1 MAGGL
6 VAAAVEVEGVDLFPN
21 PKKPI
26 CVPLNGDFW
35 GEKETSFFNAFC
47 SLCSCCCFSAK
58 MTTSSMTF
66 VSGGGSRFLC
76 LAVKVEDT
84 GRRPPSSRR
93 NKTALTVGERKG
105 KRRPRCGTTVNE
117 SSKTTTAST
126 NTNNSNNSKSN
137 KNVSKD
143 LELAELLFGA
153 ASTSFALTVNA
164 ITSGLD
170 FVQKVTSTEKP
181 SSKYPPGPDFDSAF
195 EMGQNPLKFIEKV
208 KSRYGPVAGL
218 RLAGENVILV
228 SKPSVA
234 KQVLIDDEASFTKKG
249 TAFFPS
255 SRLAGDGLL
264 VTDGDVWRSQRRLS
278 NPAFRKA
285 AVETYAKA
293 MNECIEETIRTR
305 WRTNGERDIY
315 EDFNEVTLQVV
326 CRTLFGED
334 AVGTKGK
341 EIVDSIRVAFEYF
354 AKRSSGIEMI
364 LPEWFPLPSNISFND
379 AVDRLDNAVYA
390 IIDKRLAEMEEPCF
404 IACATQEMDLLDRL
418 LSASL
423 DDLVEDEEDRVL
435 KGAMASSSNDDD
447 DDDAVTNNNRKKM
460 SRKQLRDEVMTLI
473 VAGQETSAI
482 VLSWA
487 VAFVA
492 KDESFG
498 ERIAKEATEAR
509 ILASKRL
516 KKIPLEK
523 EQEECTIAEEVIDDD
538 DNCKEPDSE
547 TIIAQTELTFE
558 SIKDLPFTEAIILE
572 TMRLKPPAYIVGRS
586 NSISD
591 VHLDEN
597 NKYDIPRGSTI
608 LVSPYLAH
616 RDGQYWSKPNE
627 FDPNRWLALDPETN
641 QPYARTALRGM
652 GYKNTYFPFGAGPR
666 ACVGAQFAMLEAI
679 ILLACSC
686 EKKRFD
692 LLDDT
697 NDTTNNNNRNAPG
710 GKGGGFP
717 KDAAGITLRPESP
730 VRMKVSAIR
739 RKDL

>member
-1 MAGGL
+1 
-6 VAAAVEVEGVDLFPN
+6 
-21 PKKPI
+21 
-26 CVPLNGDFW
+26 
-35 GEKETSFFNAFC
+35 
-47 SLCSCCCFSAK
+47 
-58 MTTSSMTF
+58 MTF
-66 VSGGGSRFLC
+66 VSGGGSHRFLC

-84 GRRPPSSRR
+84 GRRPSSSSRGR
-93 NKTALTVGERKG
+93 DKKTAVTVGERKG
-105 KRRPRCGTTVNE
+105 KRRPR
-117 SSKTTTAST
+117 SKTTAST
-126 NTNNSNNSKSN
+126 NNNSNNSNGN
-137 KNVSKD
+137 KNASKD
-143 LELAELLFGA
+143 LELPELLFGA
-153 ASTSFALTVNA
+153 ASTSFALTVDA

-293 MNECIEETIRTR
+293 TNECIEETIRTR

-435 KGAMASSSNDDD
+435 KGAMASSSNNDDE
-447 DDDAVTNNNRKKM
+447 DAVTNTNRKKM

-509 ILASKRL
+509 MLASKRL

-538 DNCKEPDSE
+538 GNCKEPDSE

-666 ACVGAQFAMLEAI
+666 ACIGAQFAMLEAI

-686 EKKRFD
+686 EKRRFD
-692 LLDDT
+692 LPDDI
-697 NDTTNNNNRNAPG
+697 DTNNNNNNNSPG
-710 GKGGGFP
+710 TKGGGFP

-739 RKDL
+739 RKNL

>member
-1 MAGGL
+1 
-6 VAAAVEVEGVDLFPN
+6 
-21 PKKPI
+21 
-26 CVPLNGDFW
+26 
-35 GEKETSFFNAFC
+35 
-47 SLCSCCCFSAK
+47 
-58 MTTSSMTF
+58 MTF
-66 VSGGGSRFLC
+66 VSGGGGGSRFLFC

-84 GRRPPSSRR
+84 GRRRLSPSSSSSSRGGR
-93 NKTALTVGERKG
+93 ETKKTAFLVTVVGERKG
-105 KRRPRCGTTVNE
+105 KRRRPRCGTTVNE

-126 NTNNSNNSKSN
+126 NKNNSNDSN
-137 KNVSKD
+137 KNASKD
-143 LELAELLFGA
+143 LELPELLFGA
-153 ASTSFALTVNA
+153 ASTSFALTVDA

-435 KGAMASSSNDDD
+435 KGAMASSSKDDD
-447 DDDAVTNNNRKKM
+447 DDDAVTNTNKKKM

-509 ILASKRL
+509 ILAFKRL

-538 DNCKEPDSE
+538 GNCKEPDSE

-666 ACVGAQFAMLEAI
+666 ACIGAQFAMLEAI

-686 EKKRFD
+686 EKRRFD
-692 LLDDT
+692 LPDDI
-697 NDTTNNNNRNAPG
+697 DTNNNNNNNNNSPG
-710 GKGGGFP
+710 TKGGGFP

-739 RKDL
+739 RKNL

>member
-1 MAGGL
+1 MR
-6 VAAAVEVEGVDLFPN
+6 V
-21 PKKPI
+21 
-26 CVPLNGDFW
+26 
-35 GEKETSFFNAFC
+35 
-47 SLCSCCCFSAK
+47 LCYFSAK
-58 MTTSSMTF
+58 TTTTRSMTF
-66 VSGGGSRFLC
+66 VSGGGSHRFLC

-84 GRRPPSSRR
+84 GRRPSSSSSSRGR
-93 NKTALTVGERKG
+93 DKKTAVTVGERKG
-105 KRRPRCGTTVNE
+105 KRRPR
-117 SSKTTTAST
+117 SKTTAST
-126 NTNNSNNSKSN
+126 NNTSNNSNGN

-143 LELAELLFGA
+143 LELPELLFGA
-153 ASTSFALTVNA
+153 ASTSFALTVDA

-435 KGAMASSSNDDD
+435 KGAMASSSNNDDE
-447 DDDAVTNNNRKKM
+447 DAVTNTNRKKM

-516 KKIPLEK
+516 KKSPLEK

-666 ACVGAQFAMLEAI
+666 ACIGAQFAMLEAI

-686 EKKRFD
+686 EKRRFD
-692 LLDDT
+692 LPDDI
-697 NDTTNNNNRNAPG
+697 DTNNNNNNNNSPG
-710 GKGGGFP
+710 TKGGGFP

-739 RKDL
+739 RKNL

>member
-435 KGAMASSSNDDD
+435 KGAMASSSKDDD
-447 DDDAVTNNNRKKM
+447 DEDAVTNNNRKKM
-460 SRKQLRDEVMTLI
+460 SRKQVRDEVMTLI

-523 EQEECTIAEEVIDDD
+523 EQEECTIAEEVNDDD

-666 ACVGAQFAMLEAI
+666 ACIGAQFAMLEAI

-686 EKKRFD
+686 EKRRFD

-739 RKDL
+739 RKNL

>member
-1 MAGGL
+1 
-6 VAAAVEVEGVDLFPN
+6 
-21 PKKPI
+21 
-26 CVPLNGDFW
+26 
-35 GEKETSFFNAFC
+35 
-47 SLCSCCCFSAK
+47 
-58 MTTSSMTF
+58 MTF
-66 VSGGGSRFLC
+66 VSGGGSGFLC

-84 GRRPPSSRR
+84 GRRPSSSSRGR
-93 NKTALTVGERKG
+93 DKKTAVTVGERKG
-105 KRRPRCGTTVNE
+105 KRRPR
-117 SSKTTTAST
+117 SKTTAST
-126 NTNNSNNSKSN
+126 NSNSNNSN
-137 KNVSKD
+137 GNENASKD
-143 LELAELLFGA
+143 LELPELLFGA
-153 ASTSFALTVNA
+153 ASTSFALTVDA

-435 KGAMASSSNDDD
+435 KGAMASSSKDDD
-447 DDDAVTNNNRKKM
+447 DDDAVTNTNRKKM

-498 ERIAKEATEAR
+498 ERVAKEAMEAR

-538 DNCKEPDSE
+538 GNCKEPDSE

-666 ACVGAQFAMLEAI
+666 ACIGAQFAMLEAI

-686 EKKRFD
+686 EKRRFD
-692 LLDDT
+692 LPDDI
-697 NDTTNNNNRNAPG
+697 DTNNNNNNNNSPG
-710 GKGGGFP
+710 TKGGGFP

-739 RKDL
+739 RKNL

>member
-126 NTNNSNNSKSN
+126 NTTNSNNSKSN

-447 DDDAVTNNNRKKM
+447 DDAVTNNNRKKM

-686 EKKRFD
+686 EKRRFD

-739 RKDL
+739 RKNL

>member
-686 EKKRFD
+686 EKRRFD

>member
-1 MAGGL
+1 
-6 VAAAVEVEGVDLFPN
+6 
-21 PKKPI
+21 
-26 CVPLNGDFW
+26 
-35 GEKETSFFNAFC
+35 
-47 SLCSCCCFSAK
+47 
-58 MTTSSMTF
+58 MTF

-84 GRRPPSSRR
+84 GRRPSSSSRGR
-93 NKTALTVGERKG
+93 DKKTAVTVGERKG
-105 KRRPRCGTTVNE
+105 KRRPR
-117 SSKTTTAST
+117 SKTTAST
-126 NTNNSNNSKSN
+126 NSNSNNSNGN
-137 KNVSKD
+137 KNASKD
-143 LELAELLFGA
+143 LELPELLFGA
-153 ASTSFALTVNA
+153 ASTSFALTVDA

-435 KGAMASSSNDDD
+435 KGAMASSSKDDD
-447 DDDAVTNNNRKKM
+447 DDDDVTNTNKKKM

-498 ERIAKEATEAR
+498 ERIAKEAMEAR

-538 DNCKEPDSE
+538 GNCKEPDSE

-666 ACVGAQFAMLEAI
+666 ACIGAQFAMLEAI

-686 EKKRFD
+686 EKRRFD
-692 LLDDT
+692 LPDDI
-697 NDTTNNNNRNAPG
+697 DTNNNNNNNNSPG
-710 GKGGGFP
+710 TKGGGFP

-739 RKDL
+739 RKNL

>member
-1 MAGGL
+1 VAGGL

-379 AVDRLDNAVYA
+379 AVDRLDIAVYA

-686 EKKRFD
+686 EKRRFD

>member
-1 MAGGL
+1 
-6 VAAAVEVEGVDLFPN
+6 
-21 PKKPI
+21 
-26 CVPLNGDFW
+26 
-35 GEKETSFFNAFC
+35 
-47 SLCSCCCFSAK
+47 
-58 MTTSSMTF
+58 MTF

-84 GRRPPSSRR
+84 GRRPSSSSRGR
-93 NKTALTVGERKG
+93 DKKTAVTVGERKG
-105 KRRPRCGTTVNE
+105 KRRPR
-117 SSKTTTAST
+117 SKTTAST
-126 NTNNSNNSKSN
+126 NSNSNNSN
-137 KNVSKD
+137 GNENASKD
-143 LELAELLFGA
+143 LELPELLFGA
-153 ASTSFALTVNA
+153 ASTSFALTVDA

-435 KGAMASSSNDDD
+435 KGAMASSSKDDD
-447 DDDAVTNNNRKKM
+447 DDDAVTNTNKKKM

-498 ERIAKEATEAR
+498 ERIAKEAMEAR

-538 DNCKEPDSE
+538 GNCKEPDSE

-666 ACVGAQFAMLEAI
+666 ACIGAQFAMLEAI

-686 EKKRFD
+686 EKRRFD
-692 LLDDT
+692 LPDDI
-697 NDTTNNNNRNAPG
+697 DTNNNNNNNNNSPG
-710 GKGGGFP
+710 TKGGGFP

-739 RKDL
+739 RKNL

>member
-1 MAGGL
+1 M
-6 VAAAVEVEGVDLFPN
+6 
-21 PKKPI
+21 
-26 CVPLNGDFW
+26 
-35 GEKETSFFNAFC
+35 
-47 SLCSCCCFSAK
+47 
-58 MTTSSMTF
+58 
-66 VSGGGSRFLC
+66 
-76 LAVKVEDT
+76 
-84 GRRPPSSRR
+84 
-93 NKTALTVGERKG
+93 
-105 KRRPRCGTTVNE
+105 NE

-218 RLAGENVILV
+218 RLAGKNVVLV

-686 EKKRFD
+686 EKRRFD

>member
-1 MAGGL
+1 
-6 VAAAVEVEGVDLFPN
+6 
-21 PKKPI
+21 
-26 CVPLNGDFW
+26 
-35 GEKETSFFNAFC
+35 
-47 SLCSCCCFSAK
+47 
-58 MTTSSMTF
+58 MTF
-66 VSGGGSRFLC
+66 VSGGGGGSRFLFC

-84 GRRPPSSRR
+84 GRRRLSPSSSSSSRGGR
-93 NKTALTVGERKG
+93 ETKKTAFLVTVVGERKG
-105 KRRPRCGTTVNE
+105 KRRRPRCGTTVNE

-126 NTNNSNNSKSN
+126 NKNNSNDSN
-137 KNVSKD
+137 KNASKD
-143 LELAELLFGA
+143 LELPELLFGA
-153 ASTSFALTVNA
+153 ASTSFALTVDA

-435 KGAMASSSNDDD
+435 KGAMASSSNNDDE
-447 DDDAVTNNNRKKM
+447 DAVTNTNRKKM

-509 ILASKRL
+509 ILAFKRL

-538 DNCKEPDSE
+538 GNCKEPDSE

-666 ACVGAQFAMLEAI
+666 ACIGAQFAMLEAI

-686 EKKRFD
+686 EKRRFD
-692 LLDDT
+692 LPDDI
-697 NDTTNNNNRNAPG
+697 DTNNNNNNNNNSPG
-710 GKGGGFP
+710 TKGGGFP

-739 RKDL
+739 RKNL

>member
-1 MAGGL
+1 
-6 VAAAVEVEGVDLFPN
+6 
-21 PKKPI
+21 
-26 CVPLNGDFW
+26 
-35 GEKETSFFNAFC
+35 
-47 SLCSCCCFSAK
+47 
-58 MTTSSMTF
+58 MTF

-84 GRRPPSSRR
+84 GRRPSSSSRGR
-93 NKTALTVGERKG
+93 DKKTAVTVGERKG
-105 KRRPRCGTTVNE
+105 KRQPR
-117 SSKTTTAST
+117 SKTTAST
-126 NTNNSNNSKSN
+126 NNNSNNSNSN

-143 LELAELLFGA
+143 LELPELLFGA
-153 ASTSFALTVNA
+153 ASTSFALTVDA

-435 KGAMASSSNDDD
+435 KGAMASSSKDDD
-447 DDDAVTNNNRKKM
+447 DDDDVTNTNKKKM

-498 ERIAKEATEAR
+498 ERVAKEAMEAR

-538 DNCKEPDSE
+538 GNCKEPDSE

-666 ACVGAQFAMLEAI
+666 ACIGAQFAMLEAI

-686 EKKRFD
+686 EKRRFD
-692 LLDDT
+692 LPDDI
-697 NDTTNNNNRNAPG
+697 DTNNNNNNNSPG
-710 GKGGGFP
+710 TKGGGFP

-739 RKDL
+739 RKNL

>member
-1 MAGGL
+1 VAGGL

-523 EQEECTIAEEVIDDD
+523 EQEECTIAEEVNDDD

-686 EKKRFD
+686 EKRRFD

>member
-1 MAGGL
+1 MR
-6 VAAAVEVEGVDLFPN
+6 
-21 PKKPI
+21 
-26 CVPLNGDFW
+26 VPLLL
-35 GEKETSFFNAFC
+35 GEDDDDAFDD
-47 SLCSCCCFSAK
+47 
-58 MTTSSMTF
+58 
-66 VSGGGSRFLC
+66 VRF
-76 LAVKVEDT
+76 
-84 GRRPPSSRR
+84 GRRISFSLSRGESGRYRKKTPSSSSSRGR
-93 NKTALTVGERKG
+93 DKKTAVTVGERKG
-105 KRRPRCGTTVNE
+105 KRRPR
-117 SSKTTTAST
+117 SKTTAST
-126 NTNNSNNSKSN
+126 NNNSNNSNGN
-137 KNVSKD
+137 KNASKD
-143 LELAELLFGA
+143 LELPELLFGA
-153 ASTSFALTVNA
+153 ASTSFALTVDA

-435 KGAMASSSNDDD
+435 KGAMASSSNNDDE
-447 DDDAVTNNNRKKM
+447 DAVTNTNRKKM

-516 KKIPLEK
+516 KKSPLEK

-666 ACVGAQFAMLEAI
+666 ACIGAQFAMLEAI

-686 EKKRFD
+686 EKRRFD
-692 LLDDT
+692 LPDDI
-697 NDTTNNNNRNAPG
+697 DTQQQQQQQQLTRYE
-710 GKGGGFP
+710 
-717 KDAAGITLRPESP
+717 R
-730 VRMKVSAIR
+730 RRVS
-739 RKDL
+739 

>member
-1 MAGGL
+1 
-6 VAAAVEVEGVDLFPN
+6 
-21 PKKPI
+21 
-26 CVPLNGDFW
+26 
-35 GEKETSFFNAFC
+35 
-47 SLCSCCCFSAK
+47 
-58 MTTSSMTF
+58 MTF
-66 VSGGGSRFLC
+66 VSGGGSHRFLC

-84 GRRPPSSRR
+84 GRRPSSSRGR
-93 NKTALTVGERKG
+93 DKKTAVTVGERKG
-105 KRRPRCGTTVNE
+105 KRRPR
-117 SSKTTTAST
+117 SKTTAST
-126 NTNNSNNSKSN
+126 NSNSNNSNGN
-137 KNVSKD
+137 KNASKD
-143 LELAELLFGA
+143 LELPELLFGA
-153 ASTSFALTVNA
+153 ASTSFALTVDA

-435 KGAMASSSNDDD
+435 KGAMASSSKDDD
-447 DDDAVTNNNRKKM
+447 DDDAVTNTNRKKM

-498 ERIAKEATEAR
+498 ERIAKEAMEAR

-538 DNCKEPDSE
+538 GNCKEPDSE

-666 ACVGAQFAMLEAI
+666 ACIGAQFAMLEAI

-686 EKKRFD
+686 EKRRFD
-692 LLDDT
+692 LPDDI
-697 NDTTNNNNRNAPG
+697 DTNNNNNNNNSPG
-710 GKGGGFP
+710 TKGGGFP

-739 RKDL
+739 RKNL

>member
-1 MAGGL
+1 
-6 VAAAVEVEGVDLFPN
+6 
-21 PKKPI
+21 
-26 CVPLNGDFW
+26 
-35 GEKETSFFNAFC
+35 
-47 SLCSCCCFSAK
+47 

-538 DNCKEPDSE
+538 DNCKESDSE

-686 EKKRFD
+686 EKRRFD

>member
-1 MAGGL
+1 
-6 VAAAVEVEGVDLFPN
+6 
-21 PKKPI
+21 
-26 CVPLNGDFW
+26 
-35 GEKETSFFNAFC
+35 
-47 SLCSCCCFSAK
+47 
-58 MTTSSMTF
+58 MTF

-84 GRRPPSSRR
+84 GRRPSSSSRGR
-93 NKTALTVGERKG
+93 DKKTAVTVGERKG
-105 KRRPRCGTTVNE
+105 KRRPR
-117 SSKTTTAST
+117 SKTTAST
-126 NTNNSNNSKSN
+126 NSNSNNSNGN
-137 KNVSKD
+137 KNASKD
-143 LELAELLFGA
+143 LELPELLFGA
-153 ASTSFALTVNA
+153 ASTSFALTVDA

-435 KGAMASSSNDDD
+435 KGAMASSSNNDDE
-447 DDDAVTNNNRKKM
+447 DAVTNTNRKKM

-498 ERIAKEATEAR
+498 ERIAKEAMEAR

-538 DNCKEPDSE
+538 GNCKEPDSE

-627 FDPNRWLALDPETN
+627 FDPNRWLALDPETD

-666 ACVGAQFAMLEAI
+666 ACIGAQFAMLEAI

-686 EKKRFD
+686 EKRRFD
-692 LLDDT
+692 LPDDNN
-697 NDTTNNNNRNAPG
+697 NDTNNNRNASG
-710 GKGGGFP
+710 SKGGGFP

-739 RKDL
+739 RKNL

>member
-1 MAGGL
+1 
-6 VAAAVEVEGVDLFPN
+6 
-21 PKKPI
+21 
-26 CVPLNGDFW
+26 
-35 GEKETSFFNAFC
+35 
-47 SLCSCCCFSAK
+47 
-58 MTTSSMTF
+58 MTF
-66 VSGGGSRFLC
+66 VSGGGGGSRFLFC

-84 GRRPPSSRR
+84 GRRRLSPSSSSSSRGGR
-93 NKTALTVGERKG
+93 ETKKTAFLVTVVGERKG
-105 KRRPRCGTTVNE
+105 KRRRPRCGTTVNE

-126 NTNNSNNSKSN
+126 NKNNSNDSN
-137 KNVSKD
+137 KNASKD
-143 LELAELLFGA
+143 LELPELLFGA
-153 ASTSFALTVNA
+153 ASTSFALTVDA

-435 KGAMASSSNDDD
+435 KGAMASSSNNDDE
-447 DDDAVTNNNRKKM
+447 DAVTNTNRKKM

-509 ILASKRL
+509 ILAFKRL

-538 DNCKEPDSE
+538 GNCKEPDSE

-666 ACVGAQFAMLEAI
+666 VCIGAQFAMLEAI

-686 EKKRFD
+686 EKRRFD
-692 LLDDT
+692 LPDDI
-697 NDTTNNNNRNAPG
+697 DTNNNNNNNNNSPG
-710 GKGGGFP
+710 TKGGGFP

-739 RKDL
+739 RKNL

>member
-1 MAGGL
+1 
-6 VAAAVEVEGVDLFPN
+6 
-21 PKKPI
+21 
-26 CVPLNGDFW
+26 
-35 GEKETSFFNAFC
+35 
-47 SLCSCCCFSAK
+47 
-58 MTTSSMTF
+58 MTTTNVTF

-84 GRRPPSSRR
+84 GRRPSSSSRGR
-93 NKTALTVGERKG
+93 DKKTAVTVGERKG
-105 KRRPRCGTTVNE
+105 KRRPR
-117 SSKTTTAST
+117 SKTTAST
-126 NTNNSNNSKSN
+126 NSNSNNSN
-137 KNVSKD
+137 GNENASKD
-143 LELAELLFGA
+143 LELPELLFGA
-153 ASTSFALTVNA
+153 ASTSFALTVDA

-435 KGAMASSSNDDD
+435 KGAMASSSKDDD
-447 DDDAVTNNNRKKM
+447 DDDAVTNTNKKKM

-498 ERIAKEATEAR
+498 ERVAKEAMEAR

-538 DNCKEPDSE
+538 GNCKEPDSE

-666 ACVGAQFAMLEAI
+666 ACIGAQFAMLEAI

-686 EKKRFD
+686 EKRRFD
-692 LLDDT
+692 LPDDI
-697 NDTTNNNNRNAPG
+697 DTNNNNNNNNSPG
-710 GKGGGFP
+710 TKGGGFP

-739 RKDL
+739 RKNL

>member
-1 MAGGL
+1 
-6 VAAAVEVEGVDLFPN
+6 
-21 PKKPI
+21 
-26 CVPLNGDFW
+26 
-35 GEKETSFFNAFC
+35 
-47 SLCSCCCFSAK
+47 
-58 MTTSSMTF
+58 MTF
-66 VSGGGSRFLC
+66 VSGGGGGSRFLFC

-84 GRRPPSSRR
+84 GRRPSSSSRGR
-93 NKTALTVGERKG
+93 DKKTAVTVGERKG
-105 KRRPRCGTTVNE
+105 KRRPR
-117 SSKTTTAST
+117 SKTTAST
-126 NTNNSNNSKSN
+126 NSNSNNSNGN
-137 KNVSKD
+137 KNASKD
-143 LELAELLFGA
+143 LELPELLFGA
-153 ASTSFALTVNA
+153 ASTSFALTVDA

-435 KGAMASSSNDDD
+435 KGAMASSSKDDD
-447 DDDAVTNNNRKKM
+447 DDDAVTNTNRKKM

-538 DNCKEPDSE
+538 GNCKEPDSE

-666 ACVGAQFAMLEAI
+666 ACIGAQFAMLEAI

-686 EKKRFD
+686 EKRRFD
-692 LLDDT
+692 LPDDI
-697 NDTTNNNNRNAPG
+697 DTNNNNNNNNNSPG
-710 GKGGGFP
+710 TKGGGFP

-739 RKDL
+739 RKNL

>member
-1 MAGGL
+1 
-6 VAAAVEVEGVDLFPN
+6 
-21 PKKPI
+21 
-26 CVPLNGDFW
+26 
-35 GEKETSFFNAFC
+35 
-47 SLCSCCCFSAK
+47 
-58 MTTSSMTF
+58 MTF

-84 GRRPPSSRR
+84 GRRPSSSSRGR
-93 NKTALTVGERKG
+93 DKKTAVTVGERKG
-105 KRRPRCGTTVNE
+105 KRRPR
-117 SSKTTTAST
+117 SKTTAST
-126 NTNNSNNSKSN
+126 NSNSNNSN
-137 KNVSKD
+137 GNENASKD
-143 LELAELLFGA
+143 LELPELLFGA
-153 ASTSFALTVNA
+153 ASTSFALTVDA

-435 KGAMASSSNDDD
+435 KGAMASSSKDDD
-447 DDDAVTNNNRKKM
+447 DDDAVTNTNKKKM

-509 ILASKRL
+509 ILAFKRL

-538 DNCKEPDSE
+538 GNCKEPDSE

-666 ACVGAQFAMLEAI
+666 ACIGAQFAMLEAI

-686 EKKRFD
+686 EKRRFD
-692 LLDDT
+692 LPDDI
-697 NDTTNNNNRNAPG
+697 DTNNNNNNNNNSPG
-710 GKGGGFP
+710 TKGGGFP

-739 RKDL
+739 RKNL

>member
-1 MAGGL
+1 
-6 VAAAVEVEGVDLFPN
+6 
-21 PKKPI
+21 
-26 CVPLNGDFW
+26 
-35 GEKETSFFNAFC
+35 
-47 SLCSCCCFSAK
+47 
-58 MTTSSMTF
+58 MTF

-84 GRRPPSSRR
+84 GRRPSSSSSSRGR
-93 NKTALTVGERKG
+93 DKKTAVTVGERKG
-105 KRRPRCGTTVNE
+105 KRRPR
-117 SSKTTTAST
+117 SKTTAST
-126 NTNNSNNSKSN
+126 NNNSNNSNGN
-137 KNVSKD
+137 KNASKD
-143 LELAELLFGA
+143 LELPELLFGA
-153 ASTSFALTVNA
+153 ASTSFALTVDA

-435 KGAMASSSNDDD
+435 KGAMASSSKDDD
-447 DDDAVTNNNRKKM
+447 DDDAVTNTNRKKM

-666 ACVGAQFAMLEAI
+666 ACIGAQFAMLEAI

-686 EKKRFD
+686 EKRRFD
-692 LLDDT
+692 LPDDI
-697 NDTTNNNNRNAPG
+697 DTNNNNNNNNNSPG
-710 GKGGGFP
+710 TKGGGFP

-739 RKDL
+739 RKNL

>member
-93 NKTALTVGERKG
+93 NKTALLTVGERKG
-105 KRRPRCGTTVNE
+105 KRRPRYGTTVNE

-126 NTNNSNNSKSN
+126 NNDSNNSNDN

-153 ASTSFALTVNA
+153 ASTSFALTVDA

-181 SSKYPPGPDFDSAF
+181 SSKYPPGPDFDSAL
-195 EMGQNPLKFIEKV
+195 EMGQNPLKFIEEV

-218 RLAGENVILV
+218 RLAGKNVVLV

-447 DDDAVTNNNRKKM
+447 DDDAVTNNNRNKM

-538 DNCKEPDSE
+538 DNCKEPESDV
-547 TIIAQTELTFE
+547 IAQTELTFE

-666 ACVGAQFAMLEAI
+666 VCIGAQFAMLEAI

-686 EKKRFD
+686 EKRRFD

-697 NDTTNNNNRNAPG
+697 NDNTNNNNSPG
-710 GKGGGFP
+710 SKGGGFP

-730 VRMKVSAIR
+730 VKMKVSAIR
-739 RKDL
+739 RKNL

>member
-1 MAGGL
+1 
-6 VAAAVEVEGVDLFPN
+6 
-21 PKKPI
+21 
-26 CVPLNGDFW
+26 
-35 GEKETSFFNAFC
+35 
-47 SLCSCCCFSAK
+47 
-58 MTTSSMTF
+58 MTF
-66 VSGGGSRFLC
+66 VSGGGGGSRFLFC

-84 GRRPPSSRR
+84 GRRRLSPSSSSSSRGGR
-93 NKTALTVGERKG
+93 ETKKTAFLVTVVGERKG
-105 KRRPRCGTTVNE
+105 KRQRPRCGTTVNE

-126 NTNNSNNSKSN
+126 NKNNSNDSN
-137 KNVSKD
+137 KNASKD
-143 LELAELLFGA
+143 LELPELLFGA
-153 ASTSFALTVNA
+153 ASTSFALTVDA

-435 KGAMASSSNDDD
+435 KGAMASSSKDDD
-447 DDDAVTNNNRKKM
+447 DDDAVTNTNRKKM

-509 ILASKRL
+509 ILAFKRL

-538 DNCKEPDSE
+538 GNCKEPDSE

-666 ACVGAQFAMLEAI
+666 ACIGAQFAMLEAI

-686 EKKRFD
+686 EKRRFD
-692 LLDDT
+692 LPDDI
-697 NDTTNNNNRNAPG
+697 DTNNNNNNNNSPG
-710 GKGGGFP
+710 TEGGGFP

-739 RKDL
+739 RKNL

>member
-1 MAGGL
+1 
-6 VAAAVEVEGVDLFPN
+6 
-21 PKKPI
+21 
-26 CVPLNGDFW
+26 
-35 GEKETSFFNAFC
+35 
-47 SLCSCCCFSAK
+47 
-58 MTTSSMTF
+58 MTF
-66 VSGGGSRFLC
+66 VSGGGSHRFLC

-84 GRRPPSSRR
+84 GRRPSSSSSSSRGR
-93 NKTALTVGERKG
+93 DKKTAVTVGERKG
-105 KRRPRCGTTVNE
+105 KRRPR
-117 SSKTTTAST
+117 SKTTAST
-126 NTNNSNNSKSN
+126 NNTSNNSNGN
-137 KNVSKD
+137 KNASKD
-143 LELAELLFGA
+143 LELPELLFGA
-153 ASTSFALTVNA
+153 ASTSFALTVDA

-435 KGAMASSSNDDD
+435 KGAMASSSNNDDE
-447 DDDAVTNNNRKKM
+447 DAVTNTNRKKM

-509 ILASKRL
+509 ILAFKRL

-666 ACVGAQFAMLEAI
+666 ACIGAQFAMLEAI

-686 EKKRFD
+686 EKRRFD
-692 LLDDT
+692 LPDDI
-697 NDTTNNNNRNAPG
+697 DTNNNNNNNNNNSPG
-710 GKGGGFP
+710 TKGGGFP

-739 RKDL
+739 RKNL

>member
-153 ASTSFALTVNA
+153 ASTSFALTVDA

-686 EKKRFD
+686 EKRRFD

>member
-1 MAGGL
+1 
-6 VAAAVEVEGVDLFPN
+6 
-21 PKKPI
+21 
-26 CVPLNGDFW
+26 
-35 GEKETSFFNAFC
+35 
-47 SLCSCCCFSAK
+47 
-58 MTTSSMTF
+58 MTF
-66 VSGGGSRFLC
+66 VSGGGGGSRFLFC

-84 GRRPPSSRR
+84 GRRRLSPSSSSSSSRGGR
-93 NKTALTVGERKG
+93 ETKKTAFLVTVVGERKG
-105 KRRPRCGTTVNE
+105 KRRRPRCGTTVNE

-126 NTNNSNNSKSN
+126 NKNNSNDSN
-137 KNVSKD
+137 KNASKD
-143 LELAELLFGA
+143 LELPELLFGA
-153 ASTSFALTVNA
+153 ASTSFALTVDA

-435 KGAMASSSNDDD
+435 KGAMASSSNNDDE
-447 DDDAVTNNNRKKM
+447 DAVTNTNRKKM

-666 ACVGAQFAMLEAI
+666 ACIGAQFAMLEAI

-686 EKKRFD
+686 EKRRFD
-692 LLDDT
+692 LPDDI
-697 NDTTNNNNRNAPG
+697 DTNNNNNNNNNSPG
-710 GKGGGFP
+710 TKGGGFP

-739 RKDL
+739 RKNL

>member
-447 DDDAVTNNNRKKM
+447 DDAVTNNNRNKM

-686 EKKRFD
+686 EKRRFD

>member
-285 AVETYAKA
+285 AVETYAEA

-435 KGAMASSSNDDD
+435 KGAMASSSNNDDE
-447 DDDAVTNNNRKKM
+447 DAVTNTNKKKM

-538 DNCKEPDSE
+538 GNCKEPDSE

-666 ACVGAQFAMLEAI
+666 ACIGAQFAMLEAI

-686 EKKRFD
+686 EKRRFD

-739 RKDL
+739 RKNL

>member
-1 MAGGL
+1 
-6 VAAAVEVEGVDLFPN
+6 
-21 PKKPI
+21 
-26 CVPLNGDFW
+26 
-35 GEKETSFFNAFC
+35 
-47 SLCSCCCFSAK
+47 
-58 MTTSSMTF
+58 MTF

-84 GRRPPSSRR
+84 GRRPSSSSRGR
-93 NKTALTVGERKG
+93 DKKTAVTVGERKG
-105 KRRPRCGTTVNE
+105 KRRPR
-117 SSKTTTAST
+117 SKTTAST
-126 NTNNSNNSKSN
+126 NSNSNNSNGN
-137 KNVSKD
+137 KNASKD
-143 LELAELLFGA
+143 LELPELLFGA
-153 ASTSFALTVNA
+153 ASTSFALTVDA

-435 KGAMASSSNDDD
+435 KGAMASSSKDDD
-447 DDDAVTNNNRKKM
+447 DDDDVTNTNKKKM

-498 ERIAKEATEAR
+498 ERVAKEAMEAR

-538 DNCKEPDSE
+538 GNCKEPDSE

-666 ACVGAQFAMLEAI
+666 ACIGAQFAMLEAI

-686 EKKRFD
+686 EKRRFD
-692 LLDDT
+692 LPDDI
-697 NDTTNNNNRNAPG
+697 DTNNNNNNNNNSPG
-710 GKGGGFP
+710 TKGGGFP

-739 RKDL
+739 RKNL